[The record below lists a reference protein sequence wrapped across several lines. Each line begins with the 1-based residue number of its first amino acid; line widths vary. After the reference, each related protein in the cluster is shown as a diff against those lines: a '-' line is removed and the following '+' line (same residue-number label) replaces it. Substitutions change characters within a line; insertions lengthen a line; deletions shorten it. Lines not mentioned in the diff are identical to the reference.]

1 MSETAIRQEMNKLR
15 TQLGWWRADELLGGP
30 SHEHEKE
37 SARLELRKLEEELR
51 RAPKLES

>member
-30 SHEHEKE
+30 PHEHEME